1 MKSPSIE
8 MTSCCLFHIYVK
20 HNKNPD
26 PRIPDPYESRLV
38 EVRSSEIEGGNEGLF
53 AKQFL
58 EVNQF
63 SEFEEKCF
71 KLPVKVAY
79 FSGEHHNIFL
89 QWDPGTS

>member
-1 MKSPSIE
+1 

-63 SEFEEKCF
+63 SGFEEKCF
-71 KLPVKVAY
+71 TIVC
-79 FSGEHHNIFL
+79 
-89 QWDPGTS
+89 

>member
-1 MKSPSIE
+1 
-8 MTSCCLFHIYVK
+8 MTSWCLFHKYVK
-20 HNKNPD
+20 CNKNPD
-26 PRIPDPYESRLV
+26 PRISDPYESRLV

-58 EVNQF
+58 EVSHF
-63 SEFEEKCF
+63 SEFEEQCF

>member
-8 MTSCCLFHIYVK
+8 MTSCCLFNIYVK
-20 HNKNPD
+20 RNKNPD

-58 EVNQF
+58 EVNHF
-63 SEFEEKCF
+63 SGFEEKCF
-71 KLPVKVAY
+71 KSSVKVAY